1 MRYATRGVPS
11 TPLLQTSTYYSVN
24 LESISIGAATTAR
37 TGSSGIIFDSGTTLT
52 FLAERVYTLAKAA
65 VLSQTAN
72 LTMAPSRDGYE
83 VCFQTSG
90 AVFPSM
96 VLHFDGGDMDLPTEN
111 YFGAVDDTVSSWIV
125 QKSSSL
131 SIVGNIMQMNY
142 HIRHH
147 S

>member
-1 MRYATRGVPS
+1 M
-11 TPLLQTSTYYSVN
+11 
-24 LESISIGAATTAR
+24 TAR

-52 FLAERVYTLAKAA
+52 FLAELAYTLAKAA

-96 VLHFDGGDMDLPTEN
+96 VSHFDGGDMDLPTEN
-111 YFGAVDDTVSSWIV
+111 YFGAVDDTVNSWIV
-125 QKSSSL
+125 HKSPSL
-131 SIVGNIMQMNY
+131 SIVGNIV
-142 HIRHH
+142 
-147 S
+147 